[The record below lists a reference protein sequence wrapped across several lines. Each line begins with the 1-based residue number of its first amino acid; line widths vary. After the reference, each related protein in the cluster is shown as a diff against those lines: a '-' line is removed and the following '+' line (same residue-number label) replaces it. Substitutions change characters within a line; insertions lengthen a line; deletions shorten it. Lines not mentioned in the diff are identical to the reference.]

1 MRRRRWRSPSTS
13 PAAWFARRR
22 YDAAQ
27 TITAFGARLREELDL
42 DTLTGELLAVVEQT
56 VQPTQASLWLRPPA
70 GTGRNGWRRR
80 GPATDVK
87 AAMSATNGL
96 LRPCRTCGLGHAVPL
111 CVATRPACDCRR
123 RRRGPKAGQKV
134 RPRR

>member
-27 TITAFGARLREELDL
+27 TITAFSARLREELDL

-56 VQPTQASLWLRPPA
+56 VQPGVAVA
-70 GTGRNGWRRR
+70 AATGRYRQERLA
-80 GPATDVK
+80 P
-87 AAMSATNGL
+87 
-96 LRPCRTCGLGHAVPL
+96 P
-111 CVATRPACDCRR
+111 
-123 RRRGPKAGQKV
+123 
-134 RPRR
+134 